1 MAMPLSAK
9 KAVPALTTEEEK
21 QFLYYFYASRD
32 AINQQDYARALLLLE
47 FCRQLNPQEALVL
60 DNLGVINTAL
70 GNLQDAEK
78 LYAEA
83 YKLSPDECWQHY
95 ADHLLASG
103 AESSLKTARKVM
115 EETLKRRPNDAVIA
129 EYLLQ
134 IYVRDQLW
142 KQALAMQDKIDA
154 ISGYDGNSALNRY
167 RIYYQWGKWQ
177 KAVEEIDK
185 YLEEDPTSVY
195 FLLLRADIYIRTNQ
209 LEEAYN
215 LCTRIVKLFPL
226 SEQEYGM
233 LKQNRYCAYYISVIK
248 AEEGDS
254 LMHIGEK
261 DRAYEAYEASLY
273 FFPNNKYTLNNYAYM
288 LAIHGGD
295 IKKAERMS
303 ELTIKDEP
311 DNAVYLD
318 TYGWILHLQGQ
329 NSLALFYLR
338 KALEN
343 VDDDRNRNVI
353 QEHIRAIEK

>member
-1 MAMPLSAK
+1 M
-9 KAVPALTTEEEK
+9 TTEQEK

-32 AINQQDYARALLLLE
+32 AINQQDYARALVLLE

-70 GNLQDAEK
+70 GNLPAAED

-95 ADHLLASG
+95 VDHLLASG
-103 AESSLKTARKVM
+103 FDGSLKTARKVM
-115 EETLKRRPNDAVIA
+115 EETHKRRPNDPVIA

-134 IYVRDQLW
+134 IYVKDQLW

-167 RIYYQWGKWQ
+167 RIYYQWGKPQ
-177 KAVEEIDK
+177 KAVEEIDR
-185 YLEEDPTSVY
+185 YLAEDSTSLY
-195 FLLLRADIYIRTNQ
+195 FLLLRADIHIRTNQ

-215 LCTRIVKLFPL
+215 LCTRMVKLFPL

-233 LKQNRYCAYYISVIK
+233 LKQNRYCAYYISLIM

-254 LMHIGEK
+254 LMQIGEK
-261 DRAYEAYEASLY
+261 DRAYEAYEMSLY
-273 FFPNNKYTLNNYAYM
+273 FFPQNKYTLNNYAYM

-329 NSLALFYLR
+329 DSLALFYLR